1 MSIPILPGI
10 GPLVERYDGFVLDL
24 WGVIHDG
31 RTIFPWV
38 NDTLARLRSAEKR
51 VVLLSNAPRR
61 VAVTEE
67 RNRGLGLDDS
77 LIDGLMTSGEATW
90 QHLSSRP
97 DAFYRGLGRRCLHIG
112 GARDISARDGLDF
125 DFVTDVEAADF
136 IFNTG
141 SAHEDGSSPIDEQP
155 LARAVA
161 RGLPM
166 VCANPD
172 KVVVVA
178 GKRQECAGAI
188 AERYERLGGQVK
200 YHGKPHAAIYEPVME
215 LLKVPRKRCLAIGD
229 SMATDI
235 RGAANAGIDA
245 LFVVDGIHR
254 EELDPDDSG
263 AIDSAALAGLAED
276 FGLAPQAAVHR
287 FVW

>member
-10 GPLVERYDGFVLDL
+10 GPLMERYDGLVLDL

-38 NDTLARLRSAEKR
+38 NDTLARLRQAGKR

-61 VAVTEE
+61 VAVTQE
-67 RNRGLGLDDS
+67 RNAGLGLDGS

-90 QHLSSRP
+90 QHLSARP

-125 DFVTDVEAADF
+125 DFVTDIEAADF

-141 SAHEDGSSPIDEQP
+141 SAHEDGSSPIDERP
-155 LARAVA
+155 MARAVE

-172 KVVVVA
+172 KVVIVA

-188 AERYERLGGQVK
+188 AERYERLGGQVR
-200 YHGKPHAAIYEPVME
+200 YHGKPHAQIYEPVMA
-215 LLKVPRKRCLAIGD
+215 LLGVPKERCLAIGD

-235 RGAANAGIDA
+235 RGAANAGIES

-254 EELDPDDSG
+254 EELDPKDSG
-263 AIDSAALAGLAED
+263 EIDPAELDRLARD
-276 FGLAPQAAVHR
+276 FGLAPKAAVHR
-287 FVW
+287 FIW

>member
-10 GPLVERYDGFVLDL
+10 GPLAERYDGIILDL

-38 NDTLARLRSAEKR
+38 NETLARLKAAGKR

-61 VAVTEE
+61 VSVTEE
-67 RNRGLGLDDS
+67 RNAGLGLDGS
-77 LIDGLMTSGEATW
+77 LVDGLMTSGEATW

-97 DAFYRGLGRRCLHIG
+97 DAFYRDLGTRCLHIG
-112 GARDISARDGLDF
+112 GARDISARDGLAF
-125 DFVTDVEAADF
+125 DFVTDVEVADF

-141 SAHEDGSSPIDEQP
+141 SAHDDGSSPADEGP
-155 LARAVA
+155 MRRAA
-161 RGLPM
+161 ERGLPM

-178 GKRQECAGAI
+178 GKKQECAGAI
-188 AERYERLGGQVK
+188 AARYEALGGQVR
-200 YHGKPHAAIYEPVME
+200 YHGKPHAAIYEPVMAM
-215 LLKVPRKRCLAIGD
+215 LQVPRERCLAIGD

-235 RGAANAGIDA
+235 KGAANAGIDS

-263 AIDSAALAGLAED
+263 EIDAAALDRLAGD
-276 FGLAPQAAVHR
+276 FGLAPKAALHR

>member
-1 MSIPILPGI
+1 MSIPILAGI

-38 NDTLARLRSAEKR
+38 NDTLAQLRQAEKR

-67 RNRGLGLDDS
+67 RNAGLGLDSS
-77 LIDGLMTSGEATW
+77 LVDGLMTSGEATW

-97 DAFYRGLGRRCLHIG
+97 DAFYRGLGRHCLHIG

-125 DFVTDVEAADF
+125 DFVTDIEAADF

-141 SAHEDGSSPIDEQP
+141 SAHNDGSSPIDERP
-155 LARAVA
+155 LVRAVE

-172 KVVVVA
+172 KIVVVA
-178 GKRQECAGAI
+178 GKKQECAGAI
-188 AERYERLGGQVK
+188 AERYEALGGQVR
-200 YHGKPHAAIYEPVME
+200 YHGKPHAAIYEPVMAM
-215 LLKVPRKRCLAIGD
+215 LGVPKERCLAIGD

-235 RGAANAGIDA
+235 RGAANAGIA
-245 LFVVDGIHR
+245 SLFVVDGIHR
-254 EELDPDDSG
+254 EELDPEDNGTVDP
-263 AIDSAALAGLAED
+263 AELDRLARD
-276 FGLAPQAAVHR
+276 FGLSPLAAVHR

>member
-1 MSIPILPGI
+1 MPTPILPGI
-10 GPLVERYDGFVLDL
+10 RTLAERYDGFVLDL

-38 NDTLARLRSAEKR
+38 NETLARLKGAGKR
-51 VVLLSNAPRR
+51 IVLLSNAPRR
-61 VAVTEE
+61 VSVTEE
-67 RNRGLGLDDS
+67 RNERLGLDGS

-90 QHLSSRP
+90 QHLAGRRDP
-97 DAFYRGLGRRCLHIG
+97 FYRGLGPRCLHVG
-112 GARDISARDGLDF
+112 GARDISARDGLGF
-125 DFVTDVEAADF
+125 EFVTDVEAADF

-141 SAHEDGSSPIDEQP
+141 SAHEDGSSPIDEAP
-155 LARAVA
+155 LRRAVA

-178 GKRQECAGAI
+178 GKKQECAGAI
-188 AERYERLGGQVK
+188 AARYEALGGFVR
-200 YHGKPHAAIYEPVME
+200 YHGKPHAEIYEPVMAMLE
-215 LLKVPRKRCLAIGD
+215 VPRERCLAIGD

-235 RGAANAGIDA
+235 QGAANAGIDS

-254 EELDPDDSG
+254 EELDPEDRG
-263 AIDSAALAGLAED
+263 EIDPAALERLAGD
-276 FGLAPQAAVHR
+276 FGLAPVAAVHR

>member
-10 GPLVERYDGFVLDL
+10 GSLVERYDGFVLDL

-38 NDTLARLRSAEKR
+38 NDTLARLRRAEKR

-90 QHLSSRP
+90 QHLSGRP

-112 GARDISARDGLDF
+112 GPRDISARDGLDF

-141 SAHEDGSSPIDEQP
+141 SAHEDGSSPIDERP
-155 LARAVA
+155 LAQAVA
-161 RGLPM
+161 RGIPM

-200 YHGKPHAAIYEPVME
+200 YHGKPHAAIYQPVME
-215 LLKVPRKRCLAIGD
+215 LLGVPKERCLAIGD

-254 EELDPDDSG
+254 EELDPEDSG

-276 FGLAPQAAVHR
+276 FGLAPLAAVHR